1 MRVNVW
7 LPDELN
13 DAVRAELPELNISNV
28 LQEALRDRLGCRHD
42 RAVCARCSA
51 PLDPWSMANER
62 LDRFYLDLIDA
73 LAELMLRPGT
83 VEGACRV
90 AKEIGER
97 AQIPAASRRP
107 LPRPSKAMRTALKV
121 RDIDQPRRAPAA
133 PITEQTA

>member
-1 MRVNVW
+1 MNVW

-42 RAVCARCSA
+42 RAQCARCSA
-51 PLDPWSMANER
+51 PLDPWSMANDR

-73 LAELMLRPGT
+73 LGELMLRPSGT

-90 AKEIGER
+90 AKEIGVR
-97 AQIPAASRRP
+97 AQIPAAARRP
-107 LPRPSKAMRTALKV
+107 LPRPSRAMRTALKV
-121 RDIDQPRRAPAA
+121 RDLDPAHRDPVAPTT
-133 PITEQTA
+133 TEASA